1 MNTQVK
7 KEPGQLERYSGFSFY
22 QQACS
27 AIAGDATLPL
37 RWLRQLPLC
46 GLAAREHLALQAVP
60 VQQVYNLSIPK
71 QDCP

>member
-1 MNTQVK
+1 LRLLPIIT
-7 KEPGQLERYSGFSFY
+7 
-22 QQACS
+22 
-27 AIAGDATLPL
+27 GDATLPL